1 MSLRAFTQSVITH
14 QKARDYIAIA
24 NPRIGVCHDN
34 GGIDADTIKE
44 IMVVDA
50 AIRPSAKVV

>member
-1 MSLRAFTQSVITH
+1 VITH